1 MNLLLSDAKIIDGTG
16 RVHDRGSVWIEGAV
30 IRRVEAGAPPDA
42 VPPAVTRV
50 NAAGKTVLPG
60 LIDCHVHVCLDGGP
74 SPAHQLASETYAM
87 TVLRA
92 ARNAQRL
99 IQSGVTTVRDL
110 SSRCCSEPTGPGG
123 VAFNLAQAIA
133 QGICT
138 GPRIVQAGSAICMTG
153 GHGFWF
159 GHEADGPEG
168 VRQAV
173 RSELKSRA
181 QVIKFMATGGI
192 ATMTPGDR
200 FAPQLTAEE
209 MAAGVDEARKMG
221 ARTAAHAEGA
231 AGIKNA
237 LRAGVDSI
245 EHGTY
250 LDDEAIEMMLGRGVY
265 YVPTVAVRRRI
276 AEDGARGGVPAFIL
290 DVVQRV
296 LERHVQSLEKARK
309 AGVRIALGTDAGAS
323 MFPHGETAR
332 ELVELVGAGFAPM
345 DALRAGTA
353 HAAELLGL
361 QDQIGTLEEGKRA
374 DLVVVDGDPLSDI
387 RILQDVK
394 RIEAV
399 LVDGELVVD
408 RLSVARPGT

>member
-1 MNLLLSDAKIIDGTG
+1 MDLLLSGAKIIDGTG
-16 RVHDRGSVWIEGAV
+16 RIHERGYVWIDGAV
-30 IRRVEAGAPPDA
+30 IRGVGAGAPPQTIPSGA
-42 VPPAVTRV
+42 KRV
-50 NAAGKTVLPG
+50 DVAGKTILPG

-74 SPAHQLASETYAM
+74 SPAHQLGSESYAM

-99 IQSGVTTVRDL
+99 VRSGVTTVRDL
-110 SSRCCSEPTGPGG
+110 SSRCCSEPSGPGG

-138 GPRIVQAGSAICMTG
+138 GPRILQAGSAICMTG
-153 GHGFWF
+153 GHGYWF
-159 GHEADGPEG
+159 GHEADGPDG

-173 RSELKSRA
+173 RSELKNRA

-200 FAPQLTAEE
+200 FAAQLTAEE
-209 MAAGVDEARKMG
+209 MAAGVEEARKMG

-231 AGIKNA
+231 EGIKNA

-250 LDDEAIEMMLGRGVY
+250 LDDEALGMMLDRETY

-276 AEDGARGGVPAFIL
+276 AEDGARGGVPPFIL

-323 MFPHGETAR
+323 MFPHGESAR
-332 ELVELVGAGFAPM
+332 ELVELVAAGFSPM
-345 DALRAGTA
+345 EALRAGTA
-353 HAAELLGL
+353 HAAELLGM
-361 QDQIGTLEEGKRA
+361 QDQIGTLEDGKRA

-387 RILQDVK
+387 RMLQDVN

-399 LVDGELVVD
+399 LVDGEPVVG
-408 RLSVARPGT
+408 RLSVARPRT

>member
-1 MNLLLSDAKIIDGTG
+1 
-16 RVHDRGSVWIEGAV
+16 
-30 IRRVEAGAPPDA
+30 
-42 VPPAVTRV
+42 
-50 NAAGKTVLPG
+50 
-60 LIDCHVHVCLDGGP
+60 
-74 SPAHQLASETYAM
+74 
-87 TVLRA
+87 
-92 ARNAQRL
+92 
-99 IQSGVTTVRDL
+99 
-110 SSRCCSEPTGPGG
+110 
-123 VAFNLAQAIA
+123 
-133 QGICT
+133 
-138 GPRIVQAGSAICMTG
+138 MTG
-153 GHGFWF
+153 GHGWWF
-159 GHEADGPEG
+159 GHEADGPDG
-168 VRQAV
+168 VRTAV

-209 MAAGVDEARKMG
+209 MAAGVEEARKMG

-250 LDDEAIEMMLGRGVY
+250 LDDEALEMMLGRGVY

-323 MFPHGETAR
+323 MFPHGESAR
-332 ELVELVGAGFAPM
+332 ELVELVGAGFSPM
-345 DALRAGTA
+345 EALRAGTA
-353 HAAELLGL
+353 HAAELLGM

-374 DLVVVDGDPLSDI
+374 DLVVIDGDPLLDI
-387 RILQDVK
+387 RVLQDLN

-408 RLSVARPGT
+408 RLSGARPRT